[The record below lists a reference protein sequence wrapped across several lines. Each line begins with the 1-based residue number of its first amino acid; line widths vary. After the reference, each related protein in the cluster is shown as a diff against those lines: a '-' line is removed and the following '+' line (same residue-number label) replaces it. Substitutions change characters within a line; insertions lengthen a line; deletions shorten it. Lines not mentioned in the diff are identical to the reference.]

1 MRFPNSNFRSL
12 FQGLHIKPLLFLF
25 AVMFIVSC
33 AKEDK
38 HVLNDDVEVS
48 GRAMSNCD
56 GTPMFPP
63 TILDAWTED
72 GLCCF
77 EIQFSVVYLDGSTV
91 QIIGFDASGN
101 TMVLQPNGY
110 CLDDMM
116 MHKFTCCIND
126 AAATITISLFP
137 SNRCIEIPLPCN

>member
-1 MRFPNSNFRSL
+1 
-12 FQGLHIKPLLFLF
+12 
-25 AVMFIVSC
+25 MFIVSC
-33 AKEDK
+33 EKEDK

-126 AAATITISLFP
+126 ATATITISLFP